1 MGRGGKRRQPG
12 WREAGKGRG
21 AGRKGARAKKRSRGE
36 KASKKCPNMAKRAQ
50 IASLAI
56 SRGGKKTIFATGRTS
71 GAQKYSPEE
80 KEKEGARPGDIER
93 PGEIERLE
101 EDEEGKKKRRGKA
114 RAGGTRR
121 D

>member
-21 AGRKGARAKKRSRGE
+21 TGRKGARAKKRPRGE

-56 SRGGKKTIFATGRTS
+56 SRGGGKKTIFATGGTS
-71 GAQKYSPEE
+71 GAEKYSPEE
-80 KEKEGARPGDIER
+80 KEKEKE
-93 PGEIERLE
+93 
-101 EDEEGKKKRRGKA
+101 KA
-114 RAGGTRR
+114 GR

>member
-1 MGRGGKRRQPG
+1 
-12 WREAGKGRG
+12 
-21 AGRKGARAKKRSRGE
+21 
-36 KASKKCPNMAKRAQ
+36 MAKRAQ

-56 SRGGKKTIFATGRTS
+56 SRGGGKKTIFATGGTS
-71 GAQKYSPEE
+71 GAEKYSPEEKEKE

-93 PGEIERLE
+93 PE